1 MQEALNDIKNLIID
15 QNSLEVLLDEENLEA
30 IMSSYDISDDEKQAI
45 IDFIQTKSLE
55 VINETEE
62 QIKAEENEESVLPHE
77 NVFISDSIR
86 QYLVEINKIKL
97 LTEEEEVELFTKIKK
112 NKKEL
117 KVLKKLKAD
126 DSIINDK
133 NEELK
138 ILKHKAANAN
148 LRLVVSVA
156 KKYNNCGIAFLDLVQ
171 EGNIGLLTAID
182 KFDIDK
188 GFKFSTY
195 ATWWIRQH
203 ITRSIADTAR
213 TIRIPVHM
221 NEKFAIIHN
230 QIKEYENKGIEYTR
244 QDLAT
249 KLNYPIETILFYE
262 KYNENP
268 VSLHKP
274 IGEEEDTYLEDMI
287 PSKDKSV
294 EELVEESTDHMLIMN
309 LLDNKVKGIDLKIT
323 AKDKEIM
330 IKRFGLNG
338 DAPKSLE
345 EVARDYGVTRERI
358 RQVQNKVS
366 RKFQQEPK
374 VAKYLCVQ
382 PVENPPEKRKY
393 TKKKNNHKGVK

>member
-1 MQEALNDIKNLIID
+1 MQEALKDIKNLIID
-15 QNSLEVLLDEENLEA
+15 QNSLEVLLDEENLET
-30 IMSSYDISDDEKQAI
+30 IMSSYDISDEEKQEI

-62 QIKAEENEESVLPHE
+62 QIKAEENEESVLPQE
-77 NVFISDSIR
+77 NTFISDSIR

-156 KKYNNCGIAFLDLVQ
+156 RKYYNCGVAFLDLVQ
-171 EGNIGLLTAID
+171 EGNIGLLAAVD

-221 NEKFAIIHN
+221 NEKFAVIHN
-230 QIKEYENKGIEYTR
+230 QIKAYENKGIEYTR
-244 QDLAT
+244 QELAK

-262 KYNENP
+262 RFYENP

-274 IGEEEDTYLEDMI
+274 IGEEEDTFLEDMI
-287 PSKDKSV
+287 PANDKSV

-309 LLDNKVKGIDLKIT
+309 LLENKVKGINLKLT
-323 AKDKEIM
+323 QKDRDIM

-338 DAPKSLE
+338 DDPKTLE
-345 EVARDYGVTRERI
+345 EVANEYGVTRERI

-366 RKFQQEPK
+366 RRFQQNPR
-374 VAKYLCVQ
+374 VAKYLCVP

-393 TKKKNNHKGVK
+393 RKKKIS